1 MKFFLYK
8 IILSALFSVSALNAV
23 STRDSTLGGDIEQ
36 EITQEP
42 LFVSLG
48 SFCTTAH
55 MHKECG
61 IRKAAFPFDWI
72 ISFDGEKLIDLL
84 EEDFLHFLN
93 PDFLRVAG
101 QALLND
107 YYHLEFLN
115 EGDWEDTAYNIKEFS
130 LKCQRRINRFRQLG
144 NYQGKVFFVRTASPD
159 SLTDPHRI
167 WKIKENIEI
176 TYGYA
181 EKLYHTLKKCF
192 PELDF
197 ELVIINGHDK
207 TGFAVEEQL
216 SDHILMVRI
225 DGMVDSY
232 KDFYSQLLQDDLS
245 TLNQYSPQIKR

>member
-1 MKFFLYK
+1 MKFFLCNL
-8 IILSALFSVSALNAV
+8 ILSLLFSVSALNGV
-23 STRDSTLGGDIEQ
+23 NIKDSALGGDIAL

-48 SFCTTAH
+48 SSCTTAH
-55 MHKECG
+55 MHRDCG

-93 PDFLRVAG
+93 PDFLKVSG

-115 EGDWEDTAYNIKEFS
+115 EGDWADAAYNIKEFS

-144 NYQGKVFFVRTASPD
+144 NYQGKVFFVRTAYPH

-176 TYGYA
+176 THGYA

-192 PELDF
+192 PKLDF

-207 TGFAVEEQL
+207 AGFVMEEPL
-216 SDHILMVRI
+216 SDHVLMVRI
-225 DGMVDSY
+225 DNTIDSY
-232 KDFYSQLLQDDLS
+232 KDFYFQLLLGHGF
-245 TLNQYSPQIKR
+245 LK